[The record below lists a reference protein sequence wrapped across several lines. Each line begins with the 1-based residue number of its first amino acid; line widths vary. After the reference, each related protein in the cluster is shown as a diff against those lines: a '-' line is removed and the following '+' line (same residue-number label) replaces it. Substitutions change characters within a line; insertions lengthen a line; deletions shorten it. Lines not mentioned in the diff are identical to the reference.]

1 MEKESM
7 FRLIHE
13 KLCDVNRFAQ
23 MFVEFLIENKLG
35 E

>member
-13 KLCDVNRFAQ
+13 KLCDANRFAQ
-23 MFVEFLIENKLG
+23 MVVIFFNEAGL
-35 E
+35 